1 MQYCNKSKTESKEG
15 VSMDDKTEFVR
26 MATTQCLKY
35 MSVNEA
41 NKVEQIL
48 SVLLT
53 KYSLKKETY
62 ALSTETVTP
71 NQKLVNTFLAI
82 KKISGLTDKS
92 LKAYNNEIQ
101 MMLKAINKPIADI
114 KVNDIRAYLAF
125 EQLNKNVSNSY
136 LDTKLRYLKSFF
148 KTLRIEGY
156 IPNDPAEK
164 ITKIKA
170 EKVIRKPFTPIE
182 TEKIRDAAGK
192 DLRLKAIIEFLL
204 STGCRVTEV
213 ENANRSD
220 IKDDKLIITGKGNK
234 QRYVYLNAQ
243 AKLALEKYENTRS
256 DTNNALFVSK
266 VKIKGEYK
274 RLEKG
279 QIENIIR
286 ELGKDIEIEN
296 CHPHRFRRTMATDA
310 LRAGMPIEQVSLMLG
325 HEELTTTQIYA
336 RSDESD
342 VYQAHQKYVR

>member
-1 MQYCNKSKTESKEG
+1 
-15 VSMDDKTEFVR
+15 MDDKTEFVR

-71 NQKLVNTFLAI
+71 NQKLVNTFFAQPCLPHSQTYTLGI
-82 KKISGLTDKS
+82 KIISGLTDKS

-286 ELGKDIEIEN
+286 ELGRNIGIEN

>member
-1 MQYCNKSKTESKEG
+1 M
-15 VSMDDKTEFVR
+15 
-26 MATTQCLKY
+26 
-35 MSVNEA
+35 
-41 NKVEQIL
+41 
-48 SVLLT
+48 
-53 KYSLKKETY
+53 
-62 ALSTETVTP
+62 
-71 NQKLVNTFLAI
+71 
-82 KKISGLTDKS
+82 
-92 LKAYNNEIQ
+92 
-101 MMLKAINKPIADI
+101 
-114 KVNDIRAYLAF
+114 
-125 EQLNKNVSNSY
+125 
-136 LDTKLRYLKSFF
+136 
-148 KTLRIEGY
+148 
-156 IPNDPAEK
+156 
-164 ITKIKA
+164 
-170 EKVIRKPFTPIE
+170 
-182 TEKIRDAAGK
+182 
-192 DLRLKAIIEFLL
+192 RLKAIIEFLL

-256 DTNNALFVSK
+256 DTNNSLFVSK

-286 ELGKDIEIEN
+286 ELGKDIGIEN